1 MTTRDSEERLAA
13 VERDKRNPE
22 DMEEGSRAARRELR
36 ILAAAWA
43 RPHTA
48 ARPLVVA
55 YDLSRAEEDNHDDNT

>member
-1 MTTRDSEERLAA
+1 
-13 VERDKRNPE
+13 
-22 DMEEGSRAARRELR
+22 MEEGSRAARRELR

-55 YDLSRAEEDNHDDNT
+55 YDLSRAEEDNHGSYSVKRKM